1 MSQLVSLQQHFA
13 DGPEDPRPHPVVQD
27 VHAHQRCLGKKEE
40 AHIELMPVVSVM
52 LLWTSLDLLEC
63 ASFVLEPSQFTMV
76 TSSLPLFLCW

>member
-52 LLWTSLDLLEC
+52 LLWVPFSGLIRMC
-63 ASFVLEPSQFTMV
+63 QFC
-76 TSSLPLFLCW
+76 P